1 MKRSTFIT
9 WDQLKVGAVILV
21 AILVMVVAIFK
32 LGQSAKLFS
41 KRYSLVAFVPQTAG
55 LREGSQVTV
64 AGQLA
69 GAVKSI
75 EFLPVDMDTVKN
87 LKITVELDQADSD
100 QVRRD
105 SKATLRTLGL
115 LGDKVFDISPG
126 TPRFRVLHEG
136 DTLTLSNALDFEAV
150 LKQASGTLYKV
161 DSITANMQR
170 LVNGVSHGE
179 GTIGQLVT
187 SRTLYDQLNSTLTTT
202 NGLMVR
208 LQNPRGTIGR
218 LLDDPQLYNNLNRV
232 LGSAD
237 TVVAQ
242 LTSSQGTA
250 GKLLRDDQLYVRLLS
265 SVSTLDTLVTTMS
278 QGKGTVSKLFTDQQ
292 LYDRILSTVTEL
304 NTVLTD
310 VRRDPRRYTKGLIT
324 VF

>member
-9 WDQLKVGAVILV
+9 WDQLKVGAVIMV
-21 AILVMVVAIFK
+21 AIAIMIVAIFK
-32 LGQSAKLFS
+32 LGQSAKLFT
-41 KRYSLVAFVPQTAG
+41 KRYSLVAFVPSTAG

-64 AGQLA
+64 AGQLV

-75 EFLPVDMDTVKN
+75 DFLPIDLDTTRN
-87 LKITVELDQADSD
+87 LEITVEVDEGVSS

-126 TPRFRVLHEG
+126 TPRYRTLRDG
-136 DTLTLSNALDFEAV
+136 DTLTLANALDYEAV

-161 DSITANMQR
+161 DSLTGGVER

-179 GTIGQLVT
+179 GTLGALVT
-187 SRTLYDQLNSTLTTT
+187 SRSLYDQLNSTLGST
-202 NGLMVR
+202 NTLMVR

-218 LLDDPQLYNNLNRV
+218 FLDDPALYNSLSRV

-242 LTSSQGTA
+242 ITSTQGTF
-250 GKLLRDDQLYVRLLS
+250 GKLLRDDQLYMRLVS
-265 SVSTLDTLVTTMS
+265 TVSTLDSLATTMA
-278 QGKGTVSKLFTDQQ
+278 QGNGMVSKMFTDQE
-292 LYDRILSTVTEL
+292 LYDRLLKTVTEL

>member
-9 WDQLKVGAVILV
+9 WDQLKVGAVILI
-21 AILVMVVAIFK
+21 AIGIMVVAIFK
-32 LGQSAKLFS
+32 LGESAQLFT
-41 KRYSLVAFVPQTAG
+41 KRYTLVALVPSTTG

-75 EFLPVDMDTVKN
+75 EFLPVDLDTTRN
-87 LKITVELDQADSD
+87 LKIIVEVDQADSS

-105 SKATLRTLGL
+105 SKATLKTLGL

-126 TPRFRVLHEG
+126 TPRYRALKDG
-136 DTLTLSNALDFEAV
+136 DTLTLSNALDYEAV

-161 DSITANMQR
+161 DSITGSVQR
-170 LVNGVSHGE
+170 LVNGVSQGE
-179 GTIGQLVT
+179 GTLGQMVT
-187 SRTLYDQLNSTLTTT
+187 SRTLYDQLNSTLSST

-208 LQNPRGTIGR
+208 LQNPSGTIGH
-218 LLDDPQLYNNLNRV
+218 LLDDPGIYNSLNRV

-242 LTSSQGTA
+242 ISSSQGSF
-250 GKLLRDDQLYVRLLS
+250 GKLLRDDQLYARLVS
-265 SVSTLDTLVTTMS
+265 TVSTLDSLVTTMA

-292 LYDRILSTVTEL
+292 LYDRILTTVTEL

-310 VRRDPRRYTKGLIT
+310 VRRDPRRYTKGLIK